1 MPTSTL
7 PYVEW
12 LGRAEGGVAALGG
25 KGASL
30 DRLGR
35 LGHLTPAGFCVTTA
49 AFRRQFAAT
58 PVAGAALE
66 RLPDEDAR
74 LSLEVAITTSPLDA
88 EVAEA
93 VRAALDEIVL
103 MTGEGER
110 SRLAVRSSGVGEDAA
125 GASFAGL
132 HETELG
138 VAPAEVGTAIQRC
151 WASLWSVPALFYRR
165 RRGLPLDGGAMAVI
179 VQALV
184 PATDAAVVFTRHPV
198 TGRDDHLC
206 LTTARGLGEAMVSG
220 TITPDTIVLDRAS
233 LEVVEHQPGDAAN
246 RSSLTM
252 GQVRDLAALVL
263 EVERAY
269 GTPIDVEAAFDGS
282 AWFLLQARPITTR

>member
-1 MPTSTL
+1 MPASTL
-7 PYVEW
+7 PLVEW

-35 LGHLTPAGFCVTTA
+35 LGHRTPAGYCVTTA
-49 AFRRQFAAT
+49 AFRRQLAAI
-58 PVAGAALE
+58 PDASDALE
-66 RLPDEDAR
+66 QLPDEGAR
-74 LSLEVAITTSPLDA
+74 LALEAALTNGSLDA
-88 EVAEA
+88 DVAEA
-93 VRAALDEIVL
+93 IAASLVEIMLV
-103 MTGEGER
+103 TGDGER

-138 VAPAEVGTAIQRC
+138 VVPAGVPAAIQRC
-151 WASLWSVPALFYRR
+151 WASLWSAPALFYRQ
-165 RRGLPLDGGAMAVI
+165 RRGLPLDGGAMAVV

-198 TGRDDHLC
+198 TGREDQLC
-206 LTTARGLGEAMVSG
+206 LTTARGLGDAMVSG
-220 TITPDTIVLDRAS
+220 TVTPDTIVLDRAS
-233 LEVVEHQPGDAAN
+233 LEVIEHQFGDEAS
-246 RSSLTM
+246 RPSLTM
-252 GQVRDLAALVL
+252 AQVRELATSVL

-269 GTPIDVEAAFDGS
+269 GTAIDVEAAFDGS
-282 AWFLLQARPITTR
+282 DWVLLQARPITTR